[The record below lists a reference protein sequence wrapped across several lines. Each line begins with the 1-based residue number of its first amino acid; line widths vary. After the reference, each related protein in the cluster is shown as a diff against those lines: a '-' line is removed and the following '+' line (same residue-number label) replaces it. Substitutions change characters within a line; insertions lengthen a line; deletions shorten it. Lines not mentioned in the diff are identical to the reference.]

1 MKHFIVE
8 LTYVAPMAKIDEI
21 LPSHRA
27 FLQEYYDKGV
37 LLLSGPQ
44 NPRVG
49 GIVVARAE
57 SLEAVKEIFSH
68 DPYLVQKAADY
79 RFVEFNP
86 VKFNPIVENW
96 VK

>member
-68 DPYLVQKAADY
+68 DPYQVQKAADY

>member
-57 SLEAVKEIFSH
+57 SLEAVKEIFNH